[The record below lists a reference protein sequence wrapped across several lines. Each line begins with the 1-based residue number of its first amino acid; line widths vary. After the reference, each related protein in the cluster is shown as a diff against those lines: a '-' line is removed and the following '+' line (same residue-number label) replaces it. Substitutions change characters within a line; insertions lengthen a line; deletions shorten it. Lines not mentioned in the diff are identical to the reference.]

1 MTNQTNTTAGLPL
14 FKTDFSVNAMDVQQ
28 IIEQAKFMRGRVLA
42 GMMGSVFKGLKTAY
56 RAQRT
61 AHSLNK
67 LSDAVLADI
76 GIERSQIPS
85 ISKALANGSYAQPT
99 AQVTVLAPVQAAHEE
114 DNQPELPLAA

>member
-14 FKTDFSVNAMDVQQ
+14 FETALNVNAMDVQQ
-28 IIEQAKFMRGRVLA
+28 ILEQAKIMRGRVLA
-42 GMMGSVFKGLKTAY
+42 GMMASTFKGLKAVI

-61 AHSLNK
+61 ARSLNK

-85 ISKALANGSYAQPT
+85 ISKALANGTYAQPT
-99 AQVTVLAPVQAAHEE
+99 AEVTVIAPAEAVHDDHQ
-114 DNQPELPLAA
+114 QELPLAA